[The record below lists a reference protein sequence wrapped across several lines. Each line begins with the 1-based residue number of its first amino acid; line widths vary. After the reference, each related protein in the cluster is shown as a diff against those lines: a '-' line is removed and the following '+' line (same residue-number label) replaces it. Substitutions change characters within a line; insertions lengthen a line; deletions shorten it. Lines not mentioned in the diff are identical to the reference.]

1 MTASPEIA
9 TPRRTP
15 REEKTL
21 RLRDVLQRQLGG
33 LQGPLMRALNDVDI
47 TDIQRNQDGRLWL
60 HSHERG
66 RIALDYAMS
75 DADAE
80 SFLKTVAG
88 MLNVEFGIHFPT
100 LAAELPLDG
109 NRLQGFCPPVVSA
122 PAFAIRKRPQH
133 IYTLEQYED
142 RGILSPSRAKA
153 VRQAIELRR
162 NFLIS
167 GGTGSGKTTLANAL
181 LAEIVAIAPPSTR
194 FVIIEDLLE
203 LQCSAPNCLS
213 LRTTTTKSLRDL
225 LKDTLRSDPDR
236 VIIGEV
242 RGAEAYD
249 LLKAWNTGH
258 PGNIAT
264 LHANSAR
271 GALSRLDHLAQ
282 EAGVPSQVYEIA
294 AANLAVVHIEGKGAA
309 RRVTEVLAVD
319 GLLPDNSY
327 NLEALA

>member
-1 MTASPEIA
+1 MTTSNDLAA
-9 TPRRTP
+9 PRRTP
-15 REEKTL
+15 REEKTI
-21 RLRDVLQRQLGG
+21 RLREVLQRQLGG
-33 LQGPLMRALNDVDI
+33 AQGPLLQALNNPDI

-60 HSHERG
+60 HSHARG
-66 RIALDYAMS
+66 RVSLAYAMS

-88 MLNVEFGIHFPT
+88 MLNLEFGLHHPT

-109 NRLQGFCPPVVSA
+109 NRIQGFCPPVAAA

-133 IYTLEQYED
+133 IYTLEQYEE
-142 RGILSPSRAKA
+142 RGILSPTQAEA
-153 VRQAIELRR
+153 VRQGISGRR

-181 LAEIVAIAPPSTR
+181 LAAIVAIAPEGTR
-194 FVIIEDLLE
+194 FVLIEDLLE

-213 LRTTTTKSLRDL
+213 LRTTQAKTLRDL
-225 LKDTLRSDPDR
+225 LRDTLRSDPDR

-282 EAGVPSQVYEIA
+282 EAGVPSQAYEIA
-294 AANLAVVHIEGKGAA
+294 AANLSVVHIEGKGAA

-319 GLLPDNSY
+319 GLLPDNTY
-327 NLEALA
+327 RLEALA